1 MAITQRKDGKVTILE
16 VSGPMTIGTGDVLV
30 RESIHEALVA
40 GERWIL
46 LDLKDVNALDS
57 SGVGELM
64 AAYSSVTRH
73 GGTLKLA
80 GLSPKVAT
88 VLQVTQMTGLLDVFD
103 TQEEALVAFAQESS

>member
-1 MAITQRKDGKVTILE
+1 
-16 VSGPMTIGTGDVLV
+16 
-30 RESIHEALVA
+30 
-40 GERWIL
+40 
-46 LDLKDVNALDS
+46 
-57 SGVGELM
+57 M

-73 GGTLKLA
+73 GGALKLS